1 MLDKQY
7 LATDLLTKDKHIPRI
22 LVIDDE
28 EDINLIFKTCLKDQG
43 FHVTFYSDALKAPV
57 RLQPQY
63 YDQSMTKCRRVWAKE
78 SLLYI

>member
-7 LATDLLTKDKHIPRI
+7 LATDLLTKDKHILRI

-28 EDINLIFKTCLKDQG
+28 ENINLFFKTCLKDQG

-63 YDQSMTKCRRVWAKE
+63 YDQSMTKCRRV
-78 SLLYI
+78 